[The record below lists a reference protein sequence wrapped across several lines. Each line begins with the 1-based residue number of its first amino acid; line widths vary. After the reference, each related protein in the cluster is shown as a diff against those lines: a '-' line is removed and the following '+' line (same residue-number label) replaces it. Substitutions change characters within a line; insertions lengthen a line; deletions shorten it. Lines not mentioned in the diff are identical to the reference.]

1 MNKEIEKIGDEEIA
15 EVVDRN
21 NRLIEALKLFNEKLS
36 VVKPSQP
43 VHTPDSSKRK

>member
-1 MNKEIEKIGDEEIA
+1 MNKEIEMIGDEEIA

-36 VVKPSQP
+36 VVKPSP
-43 VHTPDSSKRK
+43 PSDTPSDCKKI